1 MLTIFL
7 RLAQVA
13 EYKCVPGDPHYV
25 FSGRGIIR
33 CQASSRGHGVSFI
46 ESDEAHDLIN
56 EPIMLTATQSAITA
70 KMVV

>member
-7 RLAQVA
+7 RLAQAA

-25 FSGRGIIR
+25 FWGRI
-33 CQASSRGHGVSFI
+33 SSRGHGVSFI
-46 ESDEAHDLIN
+46 ESDETHDLIN